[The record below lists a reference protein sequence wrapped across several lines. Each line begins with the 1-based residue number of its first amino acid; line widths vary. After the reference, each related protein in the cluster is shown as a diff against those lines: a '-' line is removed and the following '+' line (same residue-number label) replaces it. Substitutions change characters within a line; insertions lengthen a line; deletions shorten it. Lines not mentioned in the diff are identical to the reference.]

1 MSYLDQEEKIFIGQA
16 VFEFE
21 GLHKLKDHSS
31 GQVQLVSL
39 LCNKTKI
46 VNLPMIYM
54 LFIYI
59 LLNYLLNQKC
69 VPTLAKTL
77 LQREQISRTCCNLK
91 EQFRMVKL
99 RSLENGSKIDY
110 KEI

>member
-54 LFIYI
+54 LSIY
-59 LLNYLLNQKC
+59 LTKLFVKPKMCSYLGKNSVAERANIQN
-69 VPTLAKTL
+69 L
-77 LQREQISRTCCNLK
+77 LQFEGTIQDGETQKFGEWVQN
-91 EQFRMVKL
+91 
-99 RSLENGSKIDY
+99 
-110 KEI
+110 